1 MAKNPGFHKNGLML
15 RWLPL
20 LILATGCVTVR
31 PQDESKTG
39 KSIGGIVSTGTHHET
54 ATGNNA
60 QLGTYVQVRGTVMC
74 GTGSPRNASEYRAE
88 VYRQGS
94 PVGAMALDPRKT
106 FDFLKASP
114 YGTHEARLVEKRSG
128 RVLDKYSFNTSVGED
143 RFDIVFADCQPAT
156 IKK

>member
-1 MAKNPGFHKNGLML
+1 MAKRRGFHNNGLMV

-31 PQDESKTG
+31 PQDEIGSSK
-39 KSIGGIVSTGTHHET
+39 SLGGIVATGTHHET

-60 QLGTYVQVRGTVMC
+60 QLGAYVQVRGTVMC
-74 GTGSPRNASEYRAE
+74 GTGSPRPAGEYRAE
-88 VYRQGS
+88 VYRQGT
-94 PVGAMALDPRKT
+94 PIGAIALDQRKT

-128 RVLDKYSFNTSVGED
+128 RVLDKYSFNTSVGEN

-156 IKK
+156 VKK